1 MTTTDETTTD
11 ETIGGAAET
20 SLDAE
25 RIAMPLHREH
35 PAEIAPVLGEIREN
49 RPVCPI
55 SLVTGAPALLVTRHE
70 DIKTVLSDRR
80 FSRAAVC
87 REDAPKTTLVPP
99 NPDTLMN
106 MDPPRHGSIRR
117 IAAQA
122 FTQRRLDRLMP
133 RIAEISVDLVEAMA
147 ARSGPVDLNE
157 AFSRPLPLRV
167 ICDML
172 GVPFADWAL
181 FHGWTETILDVH
193 STPAEIGAAYV
204 ELRAYFVDLIT
215 AKRADP
221 GEDFLSELGTASARG
236 GPLTESE
243 AIAVAT
249 FVFVAGHETSA
260 TLLTAGV
267 LSLLRHPD
275 QLAELLANPELWP
288 SAADEI
294 NRLGIPGM
302 SPFPRIAL
310 TDLTIQDVEI
320 PAGTAV
326 IANYEAGLRDPR
338 VYADPERFDI
348 HRRHPTPLWFGHGP
362 HFCLGAP
369 VARAELSV
377 GLRALFEKLPT
388 LGLAV
393 PVEELTWRD
402 TATLGG
408 FDHFPVTW

>member
-1 MTTTDETTTD
+1 MTTN
-11 ETIGGAAET
+11 ETISGDTGT
-20 SLDAE
+20 SDDGD
-25 RIAMPLHREH
+25 RIAMPIVREH
-35 PAEIAPVLGEIREN
+35 PAEVAEVLGEMREN

-55 SLVTGAPALLVTRHE
+55 SLVTGTPALLVTRHE

-106 MDPPRHGSIRR
+106 MDPPRHGKIRR

-122 FTQRRLDRLMP
+122 FTQKRLDRLMP
-133 RIAEISVDLVEAMA
+133 RIGEISADLVDTMTGQP
-147 ARSGPVDLNE
+147 GPVDLNE
-157 AFSRPLPLRV
+157 TFSHPLPLRV

-172 GVPFADWAL
+172 GVPFSDWAL
-181 FHGWTETILDVH
+181 FHEWTETILNVH
-193 STPAEIGAAYV
+193 STPEEIGNAYV

-215 AKRADP
+215 AKRRDP
-221 GEDFLSELGTASARG
+221 GTDFLSELGTASAEG
-236 GPLTESE
+236 GPLTELE

-267 LSLLRHPD
+267 LNLLRHPD
-275 QLAELLANPELWP
+275 QLEELLADPELWP
-288 SAADEI
+288 GAADEI

-302 SPFPRIAL
+302 SPFPRIAQ
-310 TDLTIQDVEI
+310 TDLTIQDVDI
-320 PAGTAV
+320 PAGSAV

-338 VYADPERFDI
+338 VYEAPERFDI

-369 VARAELSV
+369 VARAELSI
-377 GLRALFEKLPT
+377 GLRTLFERLPT
-388 LGLAV
+388 LALD
-393 PVEELTWRD
+393 LSIDDLKWRD

-408 FDHFPVTW
+408 FERFPVTW

>member
-1 MTTTDETTTD
+1 
-11 ETIGGAAET
+11 
-20 SLDAE
+20 
-25 RIAMPLHREH
+25 MPLHREI
-35 PAEIAPVLGEIREN
+35 AVEVAPVLGELREN

-55 SLVTGAPALLVTRHE
+55 TLVTGAPAMLVTRHE
-70 DIKTVLSDRR
+70 DIKTILSDRR

-87 REDAPKTTLVPP
+87 KEDAPKTTLVPP
-99 NPDTLMN
+99 NPDTLVN

-122 FTQRRLDRLMP
+122 FTPKRLERLMP
-133 RIAEISVDLVEAMA
+133 RIGEIAADLVDAMVA
-147 ARSGPVDLNE
+147 AGKPVDLNE
-157 AFSRPLPLRV
+157 MFSRPLPLRV

-181 FHGWTETILDVH
+181 FHEWTEVILNVH
-193 STPAEIGAAYV
+193 ASPQDIGAAYV
-204 ELRAYFVDLIT
+204 AMRAYFVNLIT
-215 AKRADP
+215 TKRDDP
-221 GEDFLSELGTASARG
+221 GDDFLSELGTASAEG
-236 GPLTESE
+236 GPLTEQE

-275 QLAELLANPELWP
+275 QLKELLADPELWVG
-288 SAADEI
+288 AADEI
-294 NRLGIPGM
+294 NRVGIPGL

-310 TDLTIQDVEI
+310 TDLTLQDVEI

-326 IANYEAGLRDPR
+326 VANYEAGLRDPR
-338 VYADPERFDI
+338 VYPEPEKFDI
-348 HRRHPTPLWFGHGP
+348 HRRHPNPLWFGHGP

-369 VARAELSV
+369 VARAELYL
-377 GLRALFEKLPT
+377 GLRELFERLPT
-388 LGLAV
+388 LALDM
-393 PVEELTWRD
+393 PIDDLKWRN

-408 FDHFPVTW
+408 FEQFPVTW